1 MTDRSHECQ
10 IPGFITADRK
20 PPNPHSEFR
29 HTLADPLAIPP
40 RPVAQ
45 AAHAWKAA
53 TRPTP
58 ARPTFADAAALAL
71 CVALLGVFVWTLH
84 APEPAPTQ
92 ITARAVAR

>member
-1 MTDRSHECQ
+1 MN
-10 IPGFITADRK
+10 A
-20 PPNPHSEFR
+20 PNPHSQVR

-40 RPVAQ
+40 SPTVQ

-58 ARPTFADAAALAL
+58 ARPTLADAAVLAL

-84 APEPAPTQ
+84 TPESEPTQ